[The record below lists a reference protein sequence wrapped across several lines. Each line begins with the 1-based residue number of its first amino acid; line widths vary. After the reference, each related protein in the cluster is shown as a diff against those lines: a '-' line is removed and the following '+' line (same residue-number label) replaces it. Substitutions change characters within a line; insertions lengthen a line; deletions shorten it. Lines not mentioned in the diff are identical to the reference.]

1 MAGAVPHVLSR
12 LSSMI
17 VASGAALIDLFLLLL
32 PARQLKHEHL
42 VQDVRP
48 GARTLLF
55 FLIFASYQCPS
66 PTTSHFSLCRFCFS
80 MPTRCSMKFQ
90 KGFGRI
96 DLCKLC
102 ELVLRKY

>member
-12 LSSMI
+12 PSSMI

-32 PARQLKHEHL
+32 PARQLKHEQL

-55 FLIFASYQCPS
+55 FLIFASLFDEIPK
-66 PTTSHFSLCRFCFS
+66 RF
-80 MPTRCSMKFQ
+80 RE
-90 KGFGRI
+90 
-96 DLCKLC
+96 D
-102 ELVLRKY
+102 